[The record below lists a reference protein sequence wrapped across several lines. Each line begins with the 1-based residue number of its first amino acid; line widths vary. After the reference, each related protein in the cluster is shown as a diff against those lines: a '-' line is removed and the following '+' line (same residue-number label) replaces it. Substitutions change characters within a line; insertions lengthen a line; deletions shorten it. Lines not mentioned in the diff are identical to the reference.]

1 VKPHSF
7 GGGIHYCIG
16 AALAR
21 AEAKATP
28 PPPGGL
34 AAAVLPVAA
43 MGSAAAGDDAE
54 LLELGRQFDKA
65 RAMFRA
71 LRNAV

>member
-1 VKPHSF
+1 
-7 GGGIHYCIG
+7 
-16 AALAR
+16 
-21 AEAKATP
+21 
-28 PPPGGL
+28 
-34 AAAVLPVAA
+34 
-43 MGSAAAGDDAE
+43 MGSAAAGNDAE